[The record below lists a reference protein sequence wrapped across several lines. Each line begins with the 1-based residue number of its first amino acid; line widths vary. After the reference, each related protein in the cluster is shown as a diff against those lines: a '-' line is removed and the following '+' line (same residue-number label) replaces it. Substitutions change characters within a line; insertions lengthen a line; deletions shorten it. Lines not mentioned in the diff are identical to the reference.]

1 MEEAFVCPI
10 TQCAMTDPV
19 MLSDGYSYERKAI
32 SEWLKIKKISP
43 MTRKKV
49 QFTNLVTNRSLLYAM
64 ELQGKCDKGELKVLE
79 NELEKEKKINV
90 VLGKEVET
98 LTQKLSSSEKGL
110 EADFKALKDKVNAL
124 TEALEEEN
132 KYNLMLN
139 RVVARLNQDVSVLK
153 AGLETEKKTM
163 GWWKRWL
170 GHLLTKYLL

>member
-1 MEEAFVCPI
+1 M
-10 TQCAMTDPV
+10 
-19 MLSDGYSYERKAI
+19 
-32 SEWLKIKKISP
+32 
-43 MTRKKV
+43 
-49 QFTNLVTNRSLLYAM
+49 
-64 ELQGKCDKGELKVLE
+64 
-79 NELEKEKKINV
+79 
-90 VLGKEVET
+90 
-98 LTQKLSSSEKGL
+98 

-163 GWWKRWL
+163 RWWKRWL